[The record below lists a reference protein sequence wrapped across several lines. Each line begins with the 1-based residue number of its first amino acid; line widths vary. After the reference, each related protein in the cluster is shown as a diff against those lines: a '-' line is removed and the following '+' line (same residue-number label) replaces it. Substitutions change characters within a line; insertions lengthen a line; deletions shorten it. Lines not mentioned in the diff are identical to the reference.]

1 MLMVTKT
8 AGWTADDL
16 DLLPNDGNRYEV
28 VEGELFVTP
37 SPLLPHQA
45 VSGALHA
52 RLFDFVKARRIGWA
66 FAAPGDVHVNRKS
79 RVLPDI
85 FVLPRTTTRMP
96 KSWKDAPTPILVVEI
111 LSDSTAMRDL
121 GAKSKL
127 YNRAGVAEYW
137 IVDWE
142 ERNVRV
148 IRRGEPDIVTD
159 DRIEWRPAGAA
170 ESLVIDLPALF
181 AEALDD

>member
-1 MLMVTKT
+1 MV
-8 AGWTADDL
+8 
-16 DLLPNDGNRYEV
+16 RY
-28 VEGELFVTP
+28 
-37 SPLLPHQA
+37 QA

-85 FVLPRTTTRMP
+85 FVVPRTTTRMP

-121 GAKSKL
+121 GAKRQL

-148 IRRGEPDIVTD
+148 IRRGEPDIITR

-170 ESLVIDLPALF
+170 ESMMIDLPALF
-181 AEALDD
+181 REALDE

>member
-16 DLLPNDGNRYEV
+16 DLLPDDGNRYEV

-37 SPLLPHQA
+37 APLLPHQA
-45 VSGALHA
+45 VSAGLHA
-52 RLFDFVKARRIGWA
+52 RLHAFVRAQRVGWA
-66 FAAPGDVHVNRKS
+66 FYAPGDVHVNSRS

-85 FVLPRTTTRMP
+85 FVVPRTTMRMP

-111 LSDSTAMRDL
+111 LSDSTARRDL
-121 GAKSKL
+121 GAKRRL
-127 YNRAGVAEYW
+127 YHRAGVAEYW

-148 IRRGEPDIVTD
+148 IRQGEPDFVAH
-159 DRIEWRPAGAA
+159 DRVEWRP
-170 ESLVIDLPALF
+170 
-181 AEALDD
+181 